1 MVIVR
6 STFVNGGAIVP
17 IRWTSDAR
25 RQQQLLTRGYTTAKA
40 EPPVSPSSK
49 IKAREFRVRP
59 HEAKKLLF
67 EEALIAT
74 VSHLQFAVEGGY
86 PFLQLVRL
94 DDEYRMRRS
103 RRYCSGRAGSSVGV
117 SRTA

>member
-6 STFVNGGAIVP
+6 SKFVSGGAIVP

-25 RQQQLLTRGYTTAKA
+25 RQQQLLTRGYTTAKT
-40 EPPVSPSSK
+40 ESPVSPSLK

-59 HEAKKLLF
+59 HEARKILF

-74 VSHLQFAVEGGY
+74 VSHRRFTVEGG
-86 PFLQLVRL
+86 
-94 DDEYRMRRS
+94 
-103 RRYCSGRAGSSVGV
+103 
-117 SRTA
+117 